1 MYIMFTQRDTPG
13 QCLLPEPADSRQIDI
28 ELPLYLPDR
37 RTGARATS
45 WTRAAPTEASMAE
58 DLAYRRRLRVEEA
71 VRQEQRNSP
80 DAYKRTPGS
89 Y

>member
-1 MYIMFTQRDTPG
+1 MDVAASERNGRRSTVDARTV
-13 QCLLPEPADSRQIDI
+13 DI
-28 ELPLYLPDR
+28 ELPLDLPER
-37 RTGARATS
+37 RSGARSAT
-45 WTRAAPTEASMAE
+45 WARVAPTEASMAE

-71 VRQEQRNSP
+71 IRQEQRNSP

>member
-1 MYIMFTQRDTPG
+1 MLRHMDAR
-13 QCLLPEPADSRQIDI
+13 AVDI
-28 ELPLYLPDR
+28 ELPLDLPER
-37 RTGARATS
+37 RTGARTAS

-71 VRQEQRNSP
+71 VKQEQRDSP
-80 DAYKRTPGS
+80 DAYRRTPGS

>member
-1 MYIMFTQRDTPG
+1 M
-13 QCLLPEPADSRQIDI
+13 DSRALDI
-28 ELPLYLPDR
+28 ELPLDLPER
-37 RTGARATS
+37 RKNAPSAG

-71 VRQEQRNSP
+71 ARQEQRDSP
-80 DAYKRTPGS
+80 GAYKRMPGA